1 MKKNSLLF
9 LPLITGLFVLLEVT
23 PSLAI
28 VNSVTPST
36 NDTNRTN
43 GWAHVDV
50 TPGVGSATV
59 DFISTRTFWSC
70 FEYRIDNEPNTV
82 VGANPNPEITDGR
95 WTQVCVNNSHST
107 KFLSANEFIDV
118 RMVYGAETDERFDWT
133 RFDVIS
139 PISTPTILGFLSPSL
154 SCNSLTN
161 SHSIIV
167 DWSDSSGGAGGL
179 SGYEYNIEYPKLG
192 GGIGIWNAY
201 FTNSQYAGSLN
212 EGTHTIKVRARDM
225 LGNVSAWSNSCNIS
239 SDWTAPD
246 VEINN
251 PAEGYVSGVV
261 DIRGTVTDL
270 HPHHYW
276 LAIYSGNTKVAG
288 PGTVNRFD
296 SFTNESLMMWDT
308 SLVPDGV
315 YTIRLEARDAAN
327 NKDSGSID
335 WHTVTVDNTDPIA
348 PEIIFPNPGQ
358 YFNTHPILNDWLEV
372 RDASGIAYY
381 RIEYNYDDGHT
392 FSGAPYRTTTD
403 TQRNHMPGTWEQGG
417 VKFRVQAFDN
427 AGNEGTWSEWRHYFY
442 DITAPVVPSGIYFKD
457 TDNNKTIP
465 CSGVT
470 NTKHLD
476 VYWNAILGDP
486 SFSHFEYSSFNAPSG
501 SAGLVQKIF
510 YSNYFNSSFWT
521 IPIEGT
527 YGVQLRSVDLAGNK
541 SAWYGGAVGI
551 DNSCQ
556 FRVDWTTPIVEIT
569 APTDLISGSVDVRA
583 TFNDL
588 NPLEYTYSITNTT
601 TSDKVT
607 LATVTSGE
615 FTDTTIYT
623 WDTTV
628 FDDGEY
634 EIFFKG
640 TDKAGN
646 YSELTE
652 TVTVD
657 NEKPEASV
665 LGALSFTVG
674 DTTPRF
680 ITLTDNYNLETMCYT
695 FDGSYSCS
703 PISGTTYLWNVSTL
717 INSLPIGNVT
727 FSYFVVDE
735 AGNQSDFDIFTV
747 GDLPHSSDIT
757 VVAATPLQQV
767 LGINGTN
774 NNRFFARAIVT
785 EEESEEDTTSDDT
798 EELLLADTQ
807 ENEDNNGEVL
817 AETDQQDE
825 KVLFPWWGYLLI
837 AALLSFIIFIL
848 SRRRKEQGYIN

>member
-327 NKDSGSID
+327 NKDSGSVD
-335 WHTVTVDNTDPIA
+335 WHEVTVDNDSD
-348 PEIIFPNPGQ
+348 NDGV
-358 YFNTHPILNDWLEV
+358 LNIND
-372 RDASGIAYY
+372 YC
-381 RIEYNYDDGHT
+381 
-392 FSGAPYRTTTD
+392 P
-403 TQRNHMPGTWEQGG
+403 
-417 VKFRVQAFDN
+417 
-427 AGNEGTWSEWRHYFY
+427 
-442 DITAPVVPSGIYFKD
+442 
-457 TDNNKTIP
+457 
-465 CSGVT
+465 
-470 NTKHLD
+470 
-476 VYWNAILGDP
+476 
-486 SFSHFEYSSFNAPSG
+486 
-501 SAGLVQKIF
+501 
-510 YSNYFNSSFWT
+510 NSSSDETF
-521 IPIEGT
+521 
-527 YGVQLRSVDLAGNK
+527 LDLGINRHV
-541 SAWYGGAVGI
+541 WYGGENLRTLVNKRGVAIEQDSQFSIVDTHGCSCEQILDRLVLTTDESFGGHYKFGCSKGIIEDWIDGKYWIEKVTIPAINSEETLSKHNLLSGETYLLRASGTADAGDGIEFDAKYSFRTPTSTIWTDAVSTYESYGTSLL
-551 DNSCQ
+551 DLLVNGTTP
-556 FRVDWTTPIVEIT
+556 WTTYNDTHIYESEI
-569 APTDLISGSVDVRA
+569 
-583 TFNDL
+583 
-588 NPLEYTYSITNTT
+588 
-601 TSDKVT
+601 
-607 LATVTSGE
+607 
-615 FTDTTIYT
+615 
-623 WDTTV
+623 
-628 FDDGEY
+628 
-634 EIFFKG
+634 
-640 TDKAGN
+640 
-646 YSELTE
+646 
-652 TVTVD
+652 
-657 NEKPEASV
+657 
-665 LGALSFTVG
+665 VG
-674 DTTPRF
+674 DGSPVGLK
-680 ITLTDNYNLETMCYT
+680 IYDVYYPNNL
-695 FDGSYSCS
+695 
-703 PISGTTYLWNVSTL
+703 
-717 INSLPIGNVT
+717 GNLYV
-727 FSYFVVDE
+727 
-735 AGNQSDFDIFTV
+735 DIFV
-747 GDLPHSSDIT
+747 
-757 VVAATPLQQV
+757 
-767 LGINGTN
+767 
-774 NNRFFARAIVT
+774 
-785 EEESEEDTTSDDT
+785 
-798 EELLLADTQ
+798 EL
-807 ENEDNNGEVL
+807 
-817 AETDQQDE
+817 
-825 KVLFPWWGYLLI
+825 Y
-837 AALLSFIIFIL
+837 
-848 SRRRKEQGYIN
+848 